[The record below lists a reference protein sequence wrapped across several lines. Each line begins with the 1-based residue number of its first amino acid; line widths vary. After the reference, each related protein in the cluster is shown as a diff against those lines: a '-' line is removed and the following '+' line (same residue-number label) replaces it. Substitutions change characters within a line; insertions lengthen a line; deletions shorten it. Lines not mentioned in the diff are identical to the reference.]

1 MSEDAPQMRLSEM
14 FDKAY
19 YEPWTTR
26 KKNVVI
32 KGSKGSGKSKWAA
45 LWIIYNMMKYRDL
58 MPSTLVVRKFKE
70 SIKDSIYA
78 ELKWAINQF
87 HVESLWKCNISP
99 MEMVFLPTGQKILFR
114 GMDDPL
120 KVASISVEKG
130 SLCWVLWEEASQI
143 TNEEDFNTINMSI
156 RGKLPPGLWKR
167 VMIIFNPWS
176 EKHWLKARFFDNPD
190 PDTLALTTTYKN
202 NPFLSEENLKE
213 YEDLRIRSPRAA
225 RVICDGDWGIAG
237 GLVFE
242 DWEEA
247 DFDINVIRATYP
259 GLRFSYGLDFGF
271 VNDPTAFVAIAVDE
285 LSRQIWIF
293 DEMYEYGWDNL
304 KIARKLTRMGYAD
317 KVIVC
322 DSAEQ
327 KSIYELKRGY
337 QTPAYD
343 DNGDPLMDVDGHQLT
358 DTWILPNAE
367 MAMKGPDS
375 VRNGIR
381 DLQSYHIIIHRT
393 KCKNAI
399 IEFNNYAFEEDKDG
413 NLTDKPMDVF
423 NHCLAAGTMIATD
436 HGNVPIEDV
445 QVGDMV
451 LTHLGYRKVLASGIT
466 RPEPAEIWKATFS
479 DGTSIEGTYDH
490 NVMTTEGYINIG
502 CLSIRDKV
510 IQWEGP
516 LEMTLKASASYMTD
530 THGTDILVQNQEI
543 RACISEELQIQN
555 PSICTDISGR
565 NIMAQFLLDMKS
577 ITSME
582 IPTITIFPI
591 LNVLPTTIICRSTPV
606 QRSKEKSDVKP
617 CSALNLHNNV
627 PARRGTHQ
635 QKVMNG
641 MFSME
646 RKLQRA
652 SNQSSMSASI
662 VGRSIWPNH
671 LMEDSVQMLANLPL
685 AEHPASM
692 TRIAFAQYVAEYSKS
707 TNTKKPRSAP
717 LDVEGNSILKSIA
730 QNCNLQSVIKVERT
744 GRHEYVYDLTVDEAH
759 DFFANGILVSNCMD
773 SLRYAKSKLMGKGK
787 GLVIETGESPVI
799 TSTEPHTIKRLQ
811 PCSRVYSTYDDESR
825 LLSGPTTSDGIPLSL
840 FNQASQKEAER

>member
-19 YEPWTTR
+19 YEPWATK

-114 GMDDPL
+114 GMDNPL

-466 RPEPAEIWKATFS
+466 RPEPAEIWRIETE
-479 DGTSIEGTYDH
+479 GGNILEGTFDH
-490 NVMTTEGYINIG
+490 
-502 CLSIRDKV
+502 
-510 IQWEGP
+510 P
-516 LEMTLKASASYMTD
+516 LP
-530 THGTDILVQNQEI
+530 
-543 RACISEELQIQN
+543 RN
-555 PSICTDISGR
+555 PDHPCHED
-565 NIMAQFLLDMKS
+565 
-577 ITSME
+577 
-582 IPTITIFPI
+582 
-591 LNVLPTTIICRSTPV
+591 VLPLGH
-606 QRSKEKSDVKP
+606 
-617 CSALNLHNNV
+617 SA
-627 PARRGTHQ
+627 G
-635 QKVMNG
+635 
-641 MFSME
+641 SMI
-646 RKLQRA
+646 RIVGGGRDCV
-652 SNQSSMSASI
+652 MSAI
-662 VGRSIWPNH
+662 PAGR
-671 LMEDSVQMLANLPL
+671 V
-685 AEHPASM
+685 
-692 TRIAFAQYVAEYSKS
+692 
-707 TNTKKPRSAP
+707 
-717 LDVEGNSILKSIA
+717 
-730 QNCNLQSVIKVERT
+730 
-744 GRHEYVYDLTVDEAH
+744 EYVYDLTVDEAH